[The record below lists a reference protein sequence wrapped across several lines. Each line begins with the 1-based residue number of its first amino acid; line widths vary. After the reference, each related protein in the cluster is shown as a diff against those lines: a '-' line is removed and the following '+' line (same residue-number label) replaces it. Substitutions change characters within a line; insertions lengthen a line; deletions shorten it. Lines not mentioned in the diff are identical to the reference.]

1 MESNGSAQMSSSGE
15 QLSPPILRENGGET
29 GVVRWSLLTFVLLI
43 LVALSMVAFFLLPNL
58 RNSISTADADG
69 TTALTQETLRIA
81 DELQCPVCEGQ
92 SVAYSNSQLATEM
105 RRQVEEKLAAG
116 ESEAAIKQF
125 FVDRYGVRVLREP
138 PRTGL
143 NLWLWRLPIIGLV
156 IGLAGLTWNLQ
167 NMTRKHN
174 TSQKKTLTPQTVPP
188 STSEDDLVDSEVKEL
203 LVQYDRDLFR

>member
-1 MESNGSAQMSSSGE
+1 MPNTRQ
-15 QLSPPILRENGGET
+15 QLSPPILRENGDET
-29 GVVRWSLLTFVLLI
+29 AIAHWSLLTFALVVI
-43 LVALSMVAFFLLPNL
+43 VALSMIAFFLTPNL
-58 RNSISTADADG
+58 RYNISSADTDG
-69 TTALTQETLRIA
+69 TATLMQETLRIA

-156 IGLAGLTWNLQ
+156 IGLVGLTWNLR
-167 NMTRKHN
+167 NMARKRN
-174 TSQKKTLTPQTVPP
+174 TSPETNTAAQTPHP
-188 STSEDDLVDSEVKEL
+188 SEREDDLIDPEVKEL
-203 LVQYDRDLFR
+203 LAQYDRDLFR